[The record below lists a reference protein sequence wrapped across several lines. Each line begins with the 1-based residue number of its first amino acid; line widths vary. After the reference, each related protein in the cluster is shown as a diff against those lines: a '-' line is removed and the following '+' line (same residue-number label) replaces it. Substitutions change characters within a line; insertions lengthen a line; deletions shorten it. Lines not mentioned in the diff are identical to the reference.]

1 MGPYRW
7 AVIVGV
13 LLIPTIFAVPRA
25 VSQVAQKKNQ
35 DTQIEHG
42 RYLVE
47 DVAMCGECHT
57 PRNARGE
64 LEMDK
69 WLHGATIW
77 IMPIHPDLNWA
88 ERVPPLAGLPSL
100 TDEEAERVLE
110 NGTGPE
116 GEVLRPP
123 MHIYHMAPDDAK
135 AVIAYLRSLPA
146 GSE

>member
-1 MGPYRW
+1 MGTHRW
-7 AVIVGV
+7 TVIVGG
-13 LLIPTIFAVPRA
+13 LFISAIFAAPRA
-25 VSQVAQKKNQ
+25 VSQAAQKANRNP
-35 DTQIEHG
+35 QIERG

-57 PRNARGE
+57 PRDARGE
-64 LEMDK
+64 LEKEK
-69 WLHGATIW
+69 WLQGATIW
-77 IMPIHPDLNWA
+77 IEPIHPDVNWA

-110 NGTGPE
+110 KGTGPE
-116 GEVLRPP
+116 GETLRPP

-135 AVIAYLRSLPA
+135 AIIAYLRSLPA